1 MVTEICSDIKL
12 LDYGKRHLTTAI
24 TSLKQLQS
32 MGVHFVVSPLQLFRL
47 PSPFL
52 LFNFDPIA
60 IT

>member
-32 MGVHFVVSPLQLFRL
+32 MGVHFVRGSPPALSFAFAL
-47 PSPFL
+47 PFV
-52 LFNFDPIA
+52 
-60 IT
+60 